1 MLMDLVYLIMGSL
14 PDEFKFMY
22 IFGIIFILYIFLGLF
37 KIFIDIIKDFV
48 CSIW

>member
-22 IFGIIFILYIFLGLF
+22 IFGIIFILIIFLDLF
-37 KIFIDIIKDFV
+37 KIFVDIIVDFV
-48 CSIW
+48 KSIC